1 MKIQTHTNFV
11 RRASLTL
18 ALALALLAP
27 VQAQSTAPAKGMMM
41 KGKMADRCEEMMEQK
56 HKMMADMKAQD
67 TELTA
72 QVARMNSASDDKK
85 IELMAA
91 VVTQMAEQRTA
102 ISARMEKGHDEMMKH
117 MSEHMNMGD
126 GSMSQ
131 CPMMKDMGG
140 MNEKSANA
148 HKEHPE
154 EKK

>member
-18 ALALALLAP
+18 AFALALWAP

-41 KGKMADRCEEMMEQK
+41 KGKMADRCEEMMGQK
-56 HKMMADMKAQD
+56 HKMMADIKAQD

-85 IELMAA
+85 VGLMAA

-102 ISARMEKGHDEMMKH
+102 MSARMENGHEEMMKH
-117 MSEHMNMGD
+117 MSEHMKMGE
-126 GSMSQ
+126 GSMSE
-131 CPMMKDMGG
+131 CPMMKGMGHMNGKMDG
-140 MNEKSANA
+140 M
-148 HKEHPE
+148 HKKRLE